1 MKDRPASRPEGSRL
15 HQSAGSPSSFHSTF
29 DESTQLVEGAARQGR
44 VWRHRPPV
52 LIVGAHRSGTTATA
66 RALELLGLQ
75 IGQHLDSH
83 RESRPLQKLH
93 EDYLQRVGA
102 AWYNPQPFLKWI
114 GTAEGK
120 QDCSSYLRTNVR
132 RDFARIFGYRRNPK
146 GLWLQMRLNFGARW
160 GWKEPRTTLFAP
172 AWLEIFPEA
181 RIVHVVRDAE
191 AAASSIRERE
201 LKFQAAGDPPT
212 PNLADLNYCTQ
223 LVQTYL
229 AAGEQLADS
238 PNYQRLQFEE
248 LQADP
253 PAMLERLGNF
263 CDLRVARRDLSA
275 AAASIRPARVRSTF
289 S

>member
-1 MKDRPASRPEGSRL
+1 MKG
-15 HQSAGSPSSFHSTF
+15 
-29 DESTQLVEGAARQGR
+29 RQ
-44 VWRHRPPV
+44 RPPV

-102 AWYNPQPFLKWI
+102 AWYNPQPFLRWM

-120 QDCSSYLRTNVR
+120 QDCSS
-132 RDFARIFGYRRNPK
+132 
-146 GLWLQMRLNFGARW
+146 W

-181 RIVHVVRDAE
+181 RIVHVVRDTH

-201 LKFQAAGDPPT
+201 LNFQAVGDPPT
-212 PNLADLNYCTQ
+212 PNLADLDYCAQ

-229 AAGEQLADS
+229 TAGERLAAS

-248 LQADP
+248 LQLNP
-253 PAMLERLGNF
+253 PAILEQLGNF
-263 CDLRVARRDLSA
+263 CELLVATRDLA
-275 AAASIRPARVRSTF
+275 NAAASIRPARVRST
-289 S
+289 SS

>member
-1 MKDRPASRPEGSRL
+1 MKG
-15 HQSAGSPSSFHSTF
+15 
-29 DESTQLVEGAARQGR
+29 RQ
-44 VWRHRPPV
+44 RPPV

-102 AWYNPQPFLKWI
+102 AWYNPQLFLKWI

-132 RDFARIFGYRRNPK
+132 RGFSRIFGYRRNPK
-146 GLWLQMRLNFGARW
+146 GLWLQVRLKFGAAW

-172 AWLEIFPEA
+172 AWLEIFPDVQ
-181 RIVHVVRDAE
+181 ILHVVRDAD

-201 LKFQAAGDPPT
+201 LKFQASGDRPTGKLSDLSYCRQLVDIYTAAGD
-212 PNLADLNYCTQ
+212 
-223 LVQTYL
+223 
-229 AAGEQLADS
+229 
-238 PNYQRLQFEE
+238 RL
-248 LQADP
+248 
-253 PAMLERLGNF
+253 
-263 CDLRVARRDLSA
+263 
-275 AAASIRPARVRSTF
+275 
-289 S
+289 